1 MQAAQKTAEA
11 KELEARLEQ
20 VENNYSQTERLLQMT
35 IETPDKALS
44 QVMEGLELQ
53 GGQESQASS
62 RSVSPAESCPCEDFC
77 GAGRRKIECF
87 YRRIVRRTKANSTL
101 IAAIRQ
107 AEYASCTL

>member
-1 MQAAQKTAEA
+1 MTVAANFVVFRLLLSRKFAASSQSMQAAQKTAEA

-35 IETPDKALS
+35 IETPDKALA

-62 RSVSPAESCPCEDFC
+62 RSVSPAESYVQ
-77 GAGRRKIECF
+77 I
-87 YRRIVRRTKANSTL
+87 
-101 IAAIRQ
+101 Q
-107 AEYASCTL
+107 